1 MPIAIESW
9 SASDTADADGEY
21 VFIVGREAGLAG
33 LLLASAGTVAT
44 TRLTIDGQRVRFERR
59 SLCGSTLRTTPL
71 VNVASA
77 ACGECRPWRE
87 ALILVLAGLPALAL
101 PGTGWVLTTVMV
113 LLAAAYCLISSRLY
127 IEIADRGSCVV
138 RIEFAAA
145 TTDGEH
151 IDENARKKLVD
162 VVEMLMLGGLAAG
175 GSFERKP
182 AVAAGTASAA
192 AAASRRSHRSRV
204 PTDAV
209 PAFGASGASASAAFA
224 GATPDQGLA
233 GKHLDSKSSE
243 AGGTS
248 SPIRLNC
255 PSCGASVQVNDG
267 FCGACGHKLP
277 FLPQ

>member
-1 MPIAIESW
+1 MPIAIERW
-9 SASDTADADGEY
+9 SASDTADADGEH
-21 VFIVGREAGLAG
+21 VVIVGREAGFAG

-71 VNVASA
+71 ANVASA

-87 ALILVLAGLPALAL
+87 ALVLVLAGVPAIAL
-101 PGTGWVLTTVMV
+101 PGTGWMLTTVMV

-127 IEIADRGSCVV
+127 VEIADRGGRVV

-145 TTDGEH
+145 TADGAH
-151 IDENARKKLVD
+151 IDEEARAQLAD
-162 VVEMLMLGGLAAG
+162 VIEKLMLGGSAAG
-175 GSFERKP
+175 GSLESGP
-182 AVAAGTASAA
+182 AVAAGSASAA
-192 AAASRRSHRSRV
+192 AAAIRASNRNRV

-209 PAFGASGASASAAFA
+209 PAFNAGAASASAVFA
-224 GATPDQGLA
+224 AAAPDRGPA
-233 GKHLDSKSSE
+233 GRASESESPE
-243 AGGTS
+243 AGGKS